1 DGPPC
6 VASALTVP
14 SVHTCRRVTW
24 RSVVDS
30 SQPLAPQPAT
40 CLRQRRN
47 PMIRLFVLSAF
58 LAFASA
64 VHAQP
69 ARSLPELA
77 GRDRGHPAEEMVS
90 GANAMVKDGLFT
102 RFPKPDFVLGLH
114 DTSPRRR
121 VRLDALRVGAGRE
134 ARAGLDRDTHAA

>member
-1 DGPPC
+1 M
-6 VASALTVP
+6 ASWVGAATLL
-14 SVHTCRRVTW
+14 SGLKDRW
-24 RSVVDS
+24 RGTLVFIG
-30 SQPLAPQPAT
+30 Q
-40 CLRQRRN
+40 
-47 PMIRLFVLSAF
+47 
-58 LAFASA
+58 
-64 VHAQP
+64 
-69 ARSLPELA
+69 
-77 GRDRGHPAEEMVS
+77 PAEEMVS